1 MQNIFQP
8 GMGIEG
14 RASEGMVTPTSSQD
28 SGAIGANVLTV
39 ALIGPDPQRRQA
51 LGQALVGPQVGLT
64 REFSVYPEL
73 DDLPSLLQQDFDVVM
88 VDLDGDPEQA
98 LDLVESLCAN
108 SSITVMVYSARTD
121 AEMLVRCMRVGAREY
136 LTEPFAPGAV
146 AEALVRA
153 AVRRPAVRTVKKVT
167 GKIVVF
173 VGAKGGSGVTT
184 IATNFALSLARES
197 GKSTVLI
204 DLDLPLGDT
213 ALELGINTQF
223 STANALQNFERLDTH
238 FLSTLLAKHSSGLQL
253 LAAPDRYTPFQVSPD
268 ALARLI
274 AVSRQGFDF
283 VVVDAGS
290 KLGPDLRLL
299 FDEADTVYLVTQVGI
314 AELRNANRLITEYF
328 KGHSRKLQV
337 VLNRFTPRTLSI
349 DEESINR
356 ALTKPAEWKIPGD
369 YPAARK
375 AQDKATPL
383 ALEDSPI
390 SRVVR
395 QMARKACDLP
405 AVVKKKRFL
414 FGSKAKHSS
423 GV

>member
-1 MQNIFQP
+1 M
-8 GMGIEG
+8 
-14 RASEGMVTPTSSQD
+14 A
-28 SGAIGANVLTV
+28 
-39 ALIGPDPQRRQA
+39 
-51 LGQALVGPQVGLT
+51 GPQVGLT

-73 DDLPSLLQQDFDVVM
+73 DDVPRLLQQDFDVVM

-98 LDLVESLCAN
+98 LDLVESLCSN

-136 LTEPFAPGAV
+136 LTEPFAAGAI

-153 AVRRPAVRTVKKVT
+153 AVRRPVPVRTVKKGT

-253 LAAPDRYTPFQVSPD
+253 LAAPDRYNADFQVSPD

-290 KLGPDLRLL
+290 KLGPDLRML
-299 FDEADTVYLVTQVGI
+299 FDEAETVYLVTQVGI

-349 DEESINR
+349 DEESCNQGVDQ
-356 ALTKPAEWKIPGD
+356 AG
-369 YPAARK
+369 
-375 AQDKATPL
+375 
-383 ALEDSPI
+383 
-390 SRVVR
+390 RVEN
-395 QMARKACDLP
+395 
-405 AVVKKKRFL
+405 
-414 FGSKAKHSS
+414 S
-423 GV
+423 G